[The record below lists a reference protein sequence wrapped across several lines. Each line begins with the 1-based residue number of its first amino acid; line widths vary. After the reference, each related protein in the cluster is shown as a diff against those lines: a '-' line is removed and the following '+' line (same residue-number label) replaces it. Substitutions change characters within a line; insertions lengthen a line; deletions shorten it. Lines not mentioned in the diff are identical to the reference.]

1 VLHVQDFFE
10 FGKVWELEV
19 PAQRV
24 HCDDGW
30 KKDSRLVSFK
40 NDGCCSH
47 LRFLLGL
54 KSCIDRL
61 RMYIY
66 RHQGI
71 AK

>member
-1 VLHVQDFFE
+1 VLHIQDFFE
-10 FGKVWELEV
+10 FGKVWELGV
-19 PAQRV
+19 SAQRV

-30 KKDSRLVSFK
+30 WKGPRLVGFED
-40 NDGCCSH
+40 DGCCSH

-54 KSCIDRL
+54 KSCTDRL
-61 RMYIY
+61 RINIY